1 VVVRERSLSGRW
13 RTTSRTLIVVRL
25 VACGEEMGS
34 RAHRWSGLRT
44 AHGVGGSTRPTAA
57 HSPSVLARGRPY
69 PPWSGRPGRA
79 GRWTRGS
86 PALCA
91 ASGYLSAFRWRE
103 VPEPPGVPH
112 HDPPSGHRRRVIKVV
127 EVMELVIFDCDRVL
141 IDSDRILL
149 RVQAEMLCEF
159 RPHSKP
165 PETVGRRRD
174 FESADISGP
183 WKQPS
188 I

>member
-1 VVVRERSLSGRW
+1 
-13 RTTSRTLIVVRL
+13 
-25 VACGEEMGS
+25 M
-34 RAHRWSGLRT
+34 
-44 AHGVGGSTRPTAA
+44 
-57 HSPSVLARGRPY
+57 
-69 PPWSGRPGRA
+69 PGH
-79 GRWTRGS
+79 GS
-86 PALCA
+86 PA
-91 ASGYLSAFRWRE
+91 
-103 VPEPPGVPH
+103 
-112 HDPPSGHRRRVIKVV
+112 GHRRRVIKIV

-188 I
+188 IVRRTEPSTRDATSSDSATRSPNAAAYAGPAPANTGGHQPRDSHTARQVR